1 MRATSIN
8 QRWAQLK
15 ASGMYPVAFREDMF
29 AKEVAPIIGLF
40 GQGVY

>member
-1 MRATSIN
+1 
-8 QRWAQLK
+8 
-15 ASGMYPVAFREDMF
+15 MYPVAFREDMF